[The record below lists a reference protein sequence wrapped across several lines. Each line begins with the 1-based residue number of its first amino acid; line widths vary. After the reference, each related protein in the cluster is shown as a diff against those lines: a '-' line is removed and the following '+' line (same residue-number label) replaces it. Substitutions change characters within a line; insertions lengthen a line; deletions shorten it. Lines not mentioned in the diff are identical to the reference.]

1 VPLLTREAEGDIG
14 RRIERGKRAVM
25 TSISRTPLIARKTGW
40 RNWLP
45 TNGVCEAACRVS
57 RLAVPF
63 GGPVHRRGV
72 GKLSEALLGLEDFSP
87 AEIIFY
93 LDRIPESA
101 IERGALHP
109 RGNPNWPRVG
119 IFAQRAK
126 KRPNR
131 LGATIVRILGHEGR
145 TLRIAGLDA
154 IDGTTVLDIKPVM
167 AGFLP
172 RGEFHQPTWATELMR
187 EYW

>member
-1 VPLLTREAEGDIG
+1 MITLQPIGIVHSGRSEVQDDGWDRVPASIELNAEFPD
-14 RRIERGKRAVM
+14 
-25 TSISRTPLIARKTGW
+25 
-40 RNWLP
+40 
-45 TNGVCEAACRVS
+45 
-57 RLAVPF
+57 
-63 GGPVHRRGV
+63 
-72 GKLSEALLGLEDFSP
+72 EALLGLEDFSH